1 MVSVGGCRLQCVLLV
16 FLLLLFLLYSLLL
29 LMHFEERQRCCF
41 LSIALQFLLL
51 IALLSL
57 LEQERL
63 CAAPLVGLQCFLRSA
78 FIGLSWKGEKFHFMG
93 GCKIVGWKCF

>member
-1 MVSVGGCRLQCVLLV
+1 MCVVGISSFAVPSVLSSAIDAFRGKAA
-16 FLLLLFLLYSLLL
+16 LLLPQYCPAIS
-29 LMHFEERQRCCF
+29 
-41 LSIALQFLLL
+41 LL